1 MSQRGDRLG
10 FNSLLQHMLEM
21 LFQEHKGI
29 SLHPHQSNEV
39 TITVAV
45 QTVLVVSG
53 ICQSFS
59 YGINVTDDSIRRA
72 SRCGMVSELSDTEK
86 LISKRALRNQ
96 AMTGFLRFRNGYRF
110 TRSKQGTGH
119 DESDSNPSVETRNG
133 VLLTSSDKC
142 SYELVIHWGSIQCLQ
157 AATFSRR

>member
-1 MSQRGDRLG
+1 
-10 FNSLLQHMLEM
+10 M

-29 SLHPHQSNEV
+29 TLHPHRSNEV

-45 QTVLVVSG
+45 QTDLVVSG

-86 LISKRALRNQ
+86 LISKRSLKNQ
-96 AMTGFLRFRNGYRF
+96 AMTGFLRFRDGGWF
-110 TRSKQGTGH
+110 TRSKQRTRH
-119 DESDSNPSVETRNG
+119 EETDSNPSVETRNG